1 MNKSSFLIC
10 LMLSF
15 FFALPARSQELQARI
30 SVNAQQVS
38 SQIDKKVFQTLQTSL
53 TTFLNNR
60 KWTNDAYQQNEK
72 ISCNFLITIR
82 QSPQDNVYKATLVV
96 QAARP
101 VFNSTYQSPLL
112 NFQDESF
119 TFKYV
124 EYQPMEFNENRVS
137 GSDVLVSNLTAT
149 LAYYVYIILGLDYDS
164 YSLRGGDAYYQKAQ
178 QIVNNA
184 PEGRDI
190 EGWRAFDGQR
200 NRYWLMENLT
210 NNRYAL
216 VHDALYSYYRLGFD
230 LLYENEEEARNALM
244 NTINLMNTLNNDN
257 PNSMIVPF
265 FFQSRANELVKVFKK
280 ASPDEKN
287 RAREILSKLDVS
299 NSNLYKQELR

>member
-1 MNKSSFLIC
+1 MNKRAIFIC
-10 LMLSF
+10 FIAIGLSAKF
-15 FFALPARSQELQARI
+15 VTGQELQARI
-30 SVNAQQVS
+30 SVNAQQIS

-60 KWTNDAYQQNEK
+60 KWTSDAYQQNEK

-82 QSPQDNVYKATLVV
+82 QSTQENVYKATLVV

-101 VFNSTYQSPLL
+101 IYNSTYQSPLL

-119 TFKYV
+119 AFKYV
-124 EYQPMEFNENRVS
+124 EYQPMEFNENRIS
-137 GSDVLVSNLTAT
+137 GSDPLVSNLTAT

-164 YSLRGGDAYYQKAQ
+164 YSLRGGDPFYQKAQ
-178 QIVNNA
+178 LIVNNA
-184 PEGRDI
+184 PEGRDV

-230 LLYENEEEARNALM
+230 LLYENEGEARNALM

-280 ASPDEKN
+280 AQPDEKN

>member
-1 MNKSSFLIC
+1 MNKRLIIVC
-10 LMLSF
+10 FIALSLS
-15 FFALPARSQELQARI
+15 AKIVDGQELQARI
-30 SVNAQQVS
+30 SVNAQQIS
-38 SQIDKKVFQTLQTSL
+38 SQVDKKVFQTLQTSL
-53 TTFLNNR
+53 NTFLNSR
-60 KWTNDAYQQNEK
+60 KWTSDAYQQNEK

-82 QSPQDNVYKATLVV
+82 QSTQDNIYKATLVV

-101 VFNSTYQSPLL
+101 VFNSSYQSPLL

-119 TFKYV
+119 AFKYV

-137 GSDVLVSNLTAT
+137 GSDPLVSNLTAT

-164 YSLRGGDAYYQKAQ
+164 YSLRGGDPFYQKAQ
-178 QIVNNA
+178 LIVNNA

-230 LLYENEEEARNALM
+230 LLYENEGEARNALM

-280 ASPDEKN
+280 AQPDEKN